1 MSRELAAAAAR
12 LGGGR
17 SGAKGPRPGK
27 GPQLFA
33 PRPAAR
39 TDLCIP
45 ADGVQQFLDKLLQES
60 GVPLGRMGVENFW
73 ENEA

>member
-17 SGAKGPRPGK
+17 SGAKGQRPGK
-27 GPQLFA
+27 GPQFA

-45 ADGVQQFLDKLLQES
+45 ADGDQQFLGDLLQES